1 MHIPFAQC
9 TDAKYNGALRF
20 FTGAS
25 SYTADQVAKG
35 SPSFVQKQCESDY
48 KLGAWQGAK
57 DGSLHWKW
65 HNRYTTTIHGI
76 NSLIIKSS
84 KLTVAAPVYRGLS
97 GATLPKGFFTED
109 EDGLTGGTAPI

>member
-25 SYTADQVAKG
+25 SYTPDQVAKG